1 MAEWMRGQRAAL
13 ISSLKAAG
21 SNPSVRRLTGFDG
34 DFIINYYNKQKENNE
49 VLKKEKNWWSHL
61 SAAEAGSIIAGLDKI
76 NMSLRRKV
84 KQLPSLYK
92 LITSPYRLE

>member
-34 DFIINYYNKQKENNE
+34 DFIINYYNKQKENNQA
-49 VLKKEKNWWSHL
+49 LKKEKNW
-61 SAAEAGSIIAGLDKI
+61 
-76 NMSLRRKV
+76 
-84 KQLPSLYK
+84 
-92 LITSPYRLE
+92 